1 MNYHEE
7 LARLTE
13 SVSVLERQLEYMRR
27 DRELQRDIA
36 FEKKCNALLDEYG
49 CPVELLLE
57 VVSSRPDVPEATRTK
72 LAEVAGLIE
81 PLQVIAPI
89 PVKPR
94 RPGVEERPALTNAA
108 EWKEKFGHRSL
119 GDWFQQSGA

>member
-27 DRELQRDIA
+27 DRGLQRDLA

-57 VVSSRPDVPEATRTK
+57 VVSGRPDISEATRAK
-72 LAEVAGLIE
+72 LAEAAGLVE
-81 PLQVIAPI
+81 SLQTAAPT
-89 PVKPR
+89 PVTPKKLE
-94 RPGVEERPALTNAA
+94 VDERPALANAA

-119 GDWFQQSGA
+119 GDWFQQTSS

>member
-1 MNYHEE
+1 MNYHEQ

-27 DRELQRDIA
+27 DRGLQRDLA

-57 VVSSRPDVPEATRTK
+57 VVSGRPDISEATRAK
-72 LAEVAGLIE
+72 LAEAAGLVE
-81 PLQVIAPI
+81 SLQTAAPT
-89 PVKPR
+89 PVTPKKLE
-94 RPGVEERPALTNAA
+94 VDERPALTNAA

-119 GDWFQQSGA
+119 GDWFQQTSS

>member
-13 SVSVLERQLEYMRR
+13 SVSVLERQLEYMRN
-27 DRELQRDIA
+27 DRGLQRDLA

-57 VVSSRPDVPEATRTK
+57 VVSGRPDISEATRAK
-72 LAEVAGLIE
+72 LAEAAGLVE
-81 PLQVIAPI
+81 PLQTAAPT
-89 PVKPR
+89 PVTPNKR
-94 RPGVEERPALTNAA
+94 EGDERPALANAA

-119 GDWFQQSGA
+119 GDWFQQTSS